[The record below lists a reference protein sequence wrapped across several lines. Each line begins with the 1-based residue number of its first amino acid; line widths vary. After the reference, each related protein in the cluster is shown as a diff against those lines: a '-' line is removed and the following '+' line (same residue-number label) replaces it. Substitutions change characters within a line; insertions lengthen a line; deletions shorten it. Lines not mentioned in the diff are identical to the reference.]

1 MRPGPDPIGDY
12 ALLSD
17 SHGSALVSRG
27 GSIDWACLPRFDRP
41 SVFARILGRDAG
53 HWRISPT
60 GTTEVK
66 RAYLDETMVLQT
78 LFRTPS
84 GTAALIDAMPFG
96 PSEREHR
103 IGRHSPHAIVRVV
116 KGLEGEAELELE
128 FRPRPEYGLT
138 TPMLLA
144 HPGGLRTPGWSP
156 RLRVVLGDCAGGR
169 GPSCSRVRWGLIASS
184 PAAAR
189 SVSGRWSSPAS
200 SSASCRRGLPPPD
213 GEP

>member
-41 SVFARILGRDAG
+41 SVFTRILGPDAG

-60 GTTEVK
+60 ATTEVE

-78 LFRTPS
+78 LFRTAS

-103 IGRHSPHAIVRVV
+103 IGRDSPHAIVRVV
-116 KGLEGEAELELE
+116 KGLEGEVEFELE

-138 TPMLLA
+138 TPMLLP
-144 HPGGLRTPGWSP
+144 HPGGLRTRGGP
-156 RLRVVLGDCAGGR
+156 RAYVLASGIPLEAEDGVARGCAGG
-169 GPSCSRVRWGLIASS
+169 SSRRRQRLLAACPVGGARR
-184 PAAAR
+184 PAPR
-189 SVSGRWSSPAS
+189 RP
-200 SSASCRRGLPPPD
+200 CRRGLPPPD